1 MKETSEGDSSQTKL
15 PQDMDLWAEEITT
28 KIRERIPM
36 SRHMLIKIS
45 FINRNEELGI
55 ATGAATLHDQKL
67 NKAVYLPLIVKNFSL
82 SPLDVMLVPS
92 KGAESGFDVSPF
104 HQDLFADVMFNSE
117 VFDHL
122 ERPIDRIQQMYMN
135 PQNSVVFPPNHRN
148 VYASAGGGI
157 IDTISDTISPA
168 DKKAFLNNL
177 RNDQNAMVGYEKR
190 ANLDILKKIATSK
203 IKITPESAKTLANVT
218 LLKQKGDKVSVLTTS
233 DEVFSPIIA
242 SGNNRLTPC
251 DENGEDIVLP
261 EETLNEVK
269 MNGEKMV
276 FRELTPKNDVMVGPT
291 NSPQHYT
298 KTDEQPVEAQI
309 FGAYKVQ
316 DKNGVF
322 HKGIILPNLID
333 FNMKRVNGKV
343 FKSLNKS
350 SFQDK
355 IVGIPTGA
363 EKTQFLKFRE
373 PEIGMTGVFVTYND
387 TNALATIPFTIR
399 SITDVQGN
407 DHIIAVGLKG
417 EKIKIKY
424 GGYIP
429 EDNKPDFEEDV
440 SLKNIAKVKDY
451 YIVPRRFKFL
461 AMDNFCELME
471 NGSSMTLKTASK
483 SMSYSPVRVIYTGDS
498 QFSLKGPDMTKMAR
512 MCGWDSTNLGASQ
525 AAFLLTSKNCPLTK
539 VAEALKTAGA
549 QTREVYIHGLPSTNY
564 EYKQDEQEV
573 KVASAVLEQI
583 NLLRT
588 DLTKE
593 AAGIEDSQVV
603 DAALSLNF
611 INSENIDKFVSFIP
625 VFEQCS
631 KLLSQVL
638 LASRLGIEEIP
649 EQASAVAMHKLI
661 EVVQGLNKLKSLE
674 EKTASRGK
682 GYLTSAQSLLSKH
695 AGEISVGSGLNEEHL
710 GSGIMGL
717 HMSKAAGFFNFD
729 EKKIKIKGKKKKLS
743 AKDLTAKAYKKAH
756 GKKYEE

>member
-1 MKETSEGDSSQTKL
+1 
-15 PQDMDLWAEEITT
+15 
-28 KIRERIPM
+28 
-36 SRHMLIKIS
+36 
-45 FINRNEELGI
+45 
-55 ATGAATLHDQKL
+55 
-67 NKAVYLPLIVKNFSL
+67 
-82 SPLDVMLVPS
+82 
-92 KGAESGFDVSPF
+92 
-104 HQDLFADVMFNSE
+104 
-117 VFDHL
+117 
-122 ERPIDRIQQMYMN
+122 
-135 PQNSVVFPPNHRN
+135 
-148 VYASAGGGI
+148 
-157 IDTISDTISPA
+157 
-168 DKKAFLNNL
+168 
-177 RNDQNAMVGYEKR
+177 
-190 ANLDILKKIATSK
+190 
-203 IKITPESAKTLANVT
+203 
-218 LLKQKGDKVSVLTTS
+218 
-233 DEVFSPIIA
+233 
-242 SGNNRLTPC
+242 
-251 DENGEDIVLP
+251 
-261 EETLNEVK
+261 
-269 MNGEKMV
+269 
-276 FRELTPKNDVMVGPT
+276 
-291 NSPQHYT
+291 
-298 KTDEQPVEAQI
+298 
-309 FGAYKVQ
+309 
-316 DKNGVF
+316 
-322 HKGIILPNLID
+322 
-333 FNMKRVNGKV
+333 
-343 FKSLNKS
+343 
-350 SFQDK
+350 
-355 IVGIPTGA
+355 
-363 EKTQFLKFRE
+363 
-373 PEIGMTGVFVTYND
+373 
-387 TNALATIPFTIR
+387 
-399 SITDVQGN
+399 
-407 DHIIAVGLKG
+407 
-417 EKIKIKY
+417 
-424 GGYIP
+424 
-429 EDNKPDFEEDV
+429 
-440 SLKNIAKVKDY
+440 
-451 YIVPRRFKFL
+451 
-461 AMDNFCELME
+461 
-471 NGSSMTLKTASK
+471 
-483 SMSYSPVRVIYTGDS
+483 
-498 QFSLKGPDMTKMAR
+498 

-743 AKDLTAKAYKKAH
+743 AKELTAKAYKKAH